1 MEQLKHQYHGFE
13 DMKTGIHTAFNFT
26 VPETE
31 VEPVKL
37 LQFPLFVM
45 TVTTILF
52 EATVESNVSMVLI
65 NKYDNKMQSQNKK
78 KQTFMDIFRDENTI
92 TIVFQMGNVPSND

>member
-1 MEQLKHQYHGFE
+1 MEQLKHQPHGFE
-13 DMKTGIHTAFNFT
+13 NMKTGIHTAFNFT
-26 VPETE
+26 VPETV

-37 LQFPLFVM
+37 FQFPLFVT

-52 EATVESNVSMVLI
+52 EATVESNILMVLI
-65 NKYDNKMQSQNKK
+65 NKYDNKMQSQNEK
-78 KQTFMDIFRDENTI
+78 KQTFRDIFRDESTI